1 MLFHQTTN
9 QPRFFRQVTLR
20 FYFDFSAR
28 QQEMYLLKENIASIA
43 NKDGRVFTLNGYVL
57 QRKTF
62 HICHPYQFIGLPH

>member
-1 MLFHQTTN
+1 MTMKLILSLIFA
-9 QPRFFRQVTLR
+9 VAVAWG
-20 FYFDFSAR
+20 FSAR